1 MKWLPIIV
9 PAGVVLVIVAC
20 GCSGEAQNQRHDS
33 DSHHTARMPA
43 SQPVSPM
50 VQEWLG
56 VGFDSDDTFQ
66 KVVAGLQ
73 GMPVQ
78 RARTVLGVTR
88 IVERTVTLTT
98 DDLEEATGKPDEAT
112 AKTAYGVPHLYSVF
126 AVISKPT
133 AGTLV
138 LEVRQGVVVDA
149 VFEAGKESEH
159 LVPRQFLEW
168 E

>member
-1 MKWLPIIV
+1 
-9 PAGVVLVIVAC
+9 
-20 GCSGEAQNQRHDS
+20 
-33 DSHHTARMPA
+33 
-43 SQPVSPM
+43 M

-73 GMPVQ
+73 GTPVQ

-98 DDLEEATGKPDEAT
+98 DDLEEATGKPDEAA

-149 VFEAGKESEH
+149 VFKAGKESEH